1 MKNLNRG
8 AIFCIIFTPSFFAT
22 TVFASTGASIPKP
35 SARMSIPSRGT
46 ILCLAE
52 RVKRV
57 TALSAVDAITKG
69 KSSMSFN
76 SAAFTHGA
84 QLNSNNSSMVQGASS
99 VQAGTSAGST
109 VLNSDLLT
117 GANLT
122 TVGKMFS
129 GATGNL
135 VKKMQTSAIA
145 SKNISTSGSASTKVK
160 GDAGTLGNSSFS
172 QASTVLGA
180 TVAQGPVTGSVG
192 TVNLTGNVSN
202 PNS

>member
-1 MKNLNRG
+1 
-8 AIFCIIFTPSFFAT
+8 
-22 TVFASTGASIPKP
+22 
-35 SARMSIPSRGT
+35 
-46 ILCLAE
+46 
-52 RVKRV
+52 
-57 TALSAVDAITKG
+57 
-69 KSSMSFN
+69 MSFN